1 MERTTVYLTTEQRAA
16 LSRAARATGASEAE
30 LIRRGIDHVTA
41 AHRIAEPVIP
51 LFESGQPDLAERV
64 DELLEGFGRS

>member
-1 MERTTVYLTTEQRAA
+1 MERTTVYLTTEQRRA

-30 LIRRGIDHVTA
+30 LIRRGVDHVTEG
-41 AHRIAEPVIP
+41 HRTAEPTVP
-51 LFESGQPDLAERV
+51 LFESGEPDLAERV